1 MKTPAPSTYA
11 SVAVKKE
18 IRAEIIRLCLEIKKH
33 KDLASVFFTAKIPS
47 KQARNIFSFLM
58 ALISQG
64 GYIRITKKAIA
75 PRIRTTAINKV

>member
-47 KQARNIFSFLM
+47 KQARK
-58 ALISQG
+58 
-64 GYIRITKKAIA
+64 YIQLSDGSYITRRLHKNYKKSDR
-75 PRIRTTAINKV
+75 PPHKDNRY